1 LEPCFAF
8 YYYGTLSGKAGLRP
22 SSSMDLCDIRRLAP
36 DALTLNKGDTMSI
49 TFIDSK
55 DISLQPDPNLNQG
68 KGKIKTWTKGGGV
81 VMDVTMEDIDGN
93 LRSTGSI
100 YTCTLN
106 TEKGF
111 SISINNN
118 VTGERMVL
126 FTSQQDPATYKA
138 NTANGSEPKRKRTAK
153 ATGVDVANP
162 LGE

>member
-1 LEPCFAF
+1 
-8 YYYGTLSGKAGLRP
+8 
-22 SSSMDLCDIRRLAP
+22 MDICDIKRLAP

-81 VMDVTMEDIDGN
+81 VMDVTLEDTDGK
-93 LRSTGSI
+93 LRNSGQI

-106 TEKGF
+106 TDKGF

-118 VTGERMVL
+118 VTGERMVV
-126 FTSQQDPATYKA
+126 FPSQQDPATYKA
-138 NTANGSEPKRKRTAK
+138 TTANGSAPVRKRTAK
-153 ATGVDVANP
+153 AASVDAANP